1 MIFKG
6 NPLVVP
12 LQYLQALSLL

>member
-6 NPLVVP
+6 NTF
-12 LQYLQALSLL
+12 